1 MNSRERTLLILLVLA
16 LGGWQG
22 WKLLDASFFEPVR
35 RRDLEIVALQDSIN
49 DKELRQRRIDNLN
62 DQLNEWKTQSLPP
75 DPVVASAVYQMWIID
90 LAAKSQ
96 LTDVVVN
103 PNLSLN
109 PRPVA
114 DTYVP
119 IVLRMSAKGTF
130 DQLADFVDRI
140 RNTKLMQRIVNL
152 SLSDPTKENPAKLTF
167 ALQLEGLSFVGIDDR
182 KTLFVEPLP
191 PEVSPK
197 SPDFN
202 DQLTVLKKQI
212 ILGEPAP
219 VVVDDPAQH
228 MVLSATFPAAE
239 NPAAWFLEKR
249 QNKKEVIFKGKDFQ
263 LAGVTGKVVDV
274 GNDFV
279 ELEVGEKKSKLRIG
293 KPLKEIA
300 SGIPAPGTPNSPP
313 GAPPGAEGMRGGRGG
328 RRGRGNFDFNSLT
341 PEQQQQMRERMERF
355 REMRRN
361 GGGGDLPGFGDFDF
375 GGGDS
380 GSSTPAA
387 APADSK

>member
-1 MNSRERTLLILLVLA
+1 MNSRERTLLILLVLTF
-16 LGGWQG
+16 GGWQG
-22 WKLLDASFFEPVR
+22 WKLLDASLFEPVR
-35 RRDLEIVALQDSIN
+35 RRNQEITALQDSIN
-49 DKELRQRRIDNLN
+49 DKQLQQRRIDNLN

-96 LTDVVVN
+96 LTEVVVN

-130 DQLADFVDRI
+130 DQLADFIDRI

-152 SLSDPTKENPAKLTF
+152 NLSDPTKDNPAKLTF

-182 KTLFVEPLP
+182 KTLFLDPLP

-212 ILGEPAP
+212 IFGEPVP

-228 MVLSATFPAAE
+228 MVLSATFPTAE

-300 SGIPAPGTPNSPP
+300 SGIPTPGTPNSPP
-313 GAPPGAEGMRGGRGG
+313 GPPPGFDGMRGGRGG

-361 GGGGDLPGFGDFDF
+361 GGGGDFPGFGDFNF
-375 GGGDS
+375 GGDS